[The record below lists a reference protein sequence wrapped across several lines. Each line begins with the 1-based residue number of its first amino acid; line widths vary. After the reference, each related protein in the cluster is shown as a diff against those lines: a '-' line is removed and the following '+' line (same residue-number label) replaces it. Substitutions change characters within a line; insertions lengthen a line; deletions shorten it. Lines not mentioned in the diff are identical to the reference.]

1 MVRANARGCG
11 GRSSQNGCCQLLCPQ
26 GELRFTPV
34 SPGEAPRPAPRC
46 LTPALVKALLLPWVS
61 EHVRFWVHSS
71 RVTPLFPPVLG
82 TPQNETCWPSKPNAL
97 AVSLPTAGCLGW
109 GPWCAVQSS
118 ALGGTWDYI
127 LQFVGHPTRS
137 MGLRQIMSPRLLL
150 ILSWFLHYAFSCRRS
165 FLIGSNLFNLWL
177 SYKQL

>member
-1 MVRANARGCG
+1 MARGISALVLTGFWAGPSLGSKELEGGFPMVRADARGCG
-11 GRSSQNGCCQLLCPQ
+11 GRSSQNGCCQRLCPH

-46 LTPALVKALLLPWVS
+46 LTQALVKALLLPWVS
-61 EHVRFWVHSS
+61 EHVGFWVHSS
-71 RVTPLFPPVLG
+71 RVTPLFAPVLG

-109 GPWCAVQSS
+109 GPWHAVQSS

-137 MGLRQIMSPRLLL
+137 MGL
-150 ILSWFLHYAFSCRRS
+150 H
-165 FLIGSNLFNLWL
+165 
-177 SYKQL
+177 